1 MSEYVS
7 NRVALDIVEHNG
19 VQYRVS
25 TINRESSAMYGGM
38 YAETIVFSVPHNEI
52 LAQDEA
58 PEGST
63 LGHQRMCEA
72 FRKYGKVPEND

>member
-1 MSEYVS
+1 MS
-7 NRVALDIVEHNG
+7 NRVALDIVECNG

-25 TINRESSAMYGGM
+25 TINRESSAMYAYGGM

-58 PEGST
+58 SEGSMF
-63 LGHQRMCEA
+63 GHQRMCEA
-72 FRKYGKVPEND
+72 FRKYGCVPD